1 MQTYFSTRIKAPP
14 EGLLDWHFYGTN
26 YKPFGFEAQRV
37 RIGAP
42 FATGD
47 ALFISPDGVAIKA
60 SANDVNRPCNAI
72 AATPDS
78 AFVFRGYV
86 PGNFG
91 FSAGSQLWLST
102 TDGQFTTGAGYNA
115 GKFVQNCGMVAP
127 DGALFFVYNP
137 PILLP

>member
-1 MQTYFSTRIKAPP
+1 MKYLSTRLQAPP

-26 YKPFGFEAQRV
+26 YTPFGFEATRV
-37 RIGAP
+37 RAGEA

-47 ALFISPDGVAIKA
+47 AVYLSPEGLAYKA
-60 SANDVNRPCNAI
+60 SSLNVDRPCNAI

-78 AFVFRGYV
+78 IFLFRGYV

-102 TDGQFTTGAGYNA
+102 TSGQFTSGPGYA
-115 GKFVQNCGMVAP
+115 SGKFVQLCGTVAP
-127 DGALFFVYNP
+127 DGALYFVYNP